1 MTKDEALKLA
11 LSALN
16 EVRQETFRLMRDGQT
31 LYAEK
36 KVWEAIYTIKK
47 VLAQPEQDGK
57 CKYCTDGCPACD
69 ARKLPE
75 QEPVAWGVFEG
86 NLHDMF
92 FTEAEAV
99 EMAQL
104 KGTHAEVKPL
114 YTATQREFVGL
125 TEEEKHAIRYSH
137 MTSAEFIE
145 VIEAK
150 LKQKNGY
157 AEEKNT

>member
-11 LSALN
+11 LSTLD

-31 LYAEK
+31 LYAEDN
-36 KVWEAIYTIKK
+36 VWSTIISIKE
-47 VLAQPEQDGK
+47 VLAQ
-57 CKYCTDGCPACD
+57 
-69 ARKLPE
+69 E

-104 KGTHAEVKPL
+104 KGHHAEVKPL
-114 YTATQREFVGL
+114 YTAPQRTWVGL
-125 TEEEKHAIRYSH
+125 TYEEKHAIRYSH

-145 VIEAK
+145 FIEAK
-150 LKQKNGY
+150 LKDKN
-157 AEEKNT
+157 NV

>member
-16 EVRQETFRLMRDGQT
+16 EVRQETFRLMRNGET

-47 VLAQPEQDGK
+47 VLAQPEN
-57 CKYCTDGCPACD
+57 
-69 ARKLPE
+69 
-75 QEPVAWGVFEG
+75 EPVACKRCK
-86 NLHDMF
+86 
-92 FTEAEAV
+92 
-99 EMAQL
+99 QL
-104 KGTHAEVKPL
+104 EEQAYDLLGELKVANIKLSMQP
-114 YTATQREFVGL
+114 QRTWVGL
-125 TEEEKHAIRYSH
+125 TNEEKHRIRYSH

-150 LKQKNGY
+150 LKD
-157 AEEKNT
+157 KNT

>member
-16 EVRQETFRLMRDGQT
+16 EVRQETFRLMKDSQT
-31 LYAEK
+31 LYSEK

-47 VLAQPEQDGK
+47 VLAQSEQEPVAWEQFHEHMAGPFYKAPPQPEK
-57 CKYCTDGCPACD
+57 
-69 ARKLPE
+69 
-75 QEPVAWGVFEG
+75 EPVAWGVFEG

-104 KGTHAEVKPL
+104 KGNHAEVRPL
-114 YTATQREFVGL
+114 YTTPPQRKPLTDEDVERIVREARVGEHGIGY
-125 TEEEKHAIRYSH
+125 TIAR
-137 MTSAEFIE
+137 A
-145 VIEAK
+145 IEAAHDIK
-150 LKQKNGY
+150 
-157 AEEKNT
+157 E